1 MSDDDSSKFEA
12 VKVAASNFRERAS
25 FITSQ
30 PLFDIELSTV
40 KRTSE
45 DKEVVESE
53 LLNEGW
59 EETGSLM
66 NGKVG
71 YYEKSGINITL
82 IDTRRG
88 SVVIP
93 SGPVRGNLLGGDAVD
108 FDLNTE

>member
-1 MSDDDSSKFEA
+1 MSDDDSKFEA
-12 VKVAASNFRERAS
+12 VKVAASNLRQRAS

-40 KRTSE
+40 KRTGE
-45 DKEVVESE
+45 DKEVIESE
-53 LLNEGW
+53 LLNNGW

-66 NGKVG
+66 DGKVG
-71 YYEKSGINITL
+71 YYEKSGINITV

-88 SVVIP
+88 SAVLP
-93 SGPVRGNLLGGDAVD
+93 SGPVRGNLLGNNAVD